1 MNVMEMVGLSVEKRV
16 NRRYVLMIDF
26 QDRFWVLTLEIFGD
40 SQNVNW
46 DKLGVSI
53 GNFGRVTK
61 IKIGQQCL
69 IQTLTNAPQTGKP
82 SFFWSRLIDSF

>member
-1 MNVMEMVGLSVEKRV
+1 MEMVGLSVEKRV

-46 DKLGVSI
+46 DKLGKVY
-53 GNFGRVTK
+53 
-61 IKIGQQCL
+61 L
-69 IQTLTNAPQTGKP
+69 LETLEGSQKL
-82 SFFWSRLIDSF
+82 RLDNSA

>member
-1 MNVMEMVGLSVEKRV
+1 MEMVGLSVEKRV

-46 DKLGVSI
+46 DKLGKVY
-53 GNFGRVTK
+53 
-61 IKIGQQCL
+61 L
-69 IQTLTNAPQTGKP
+69 LETLEGSQKL
-82 SFFWSRLIDSF
+82 RLENSA

>member
-1 MNVMEMVGLSVEKRV
+1 MMEMVGLSVEKRV

-46 DKLGVSI
+46 DKLGKVY
-53 GNFGRVTK
+53 
-61 IKIGQQCL
+61 L
-69 IQTLTNAPQTGKP
+69 LETLEGSQKL
-82 SFFWSRLIDSF
+82 RLDKSA

>member
-46 DKLGVSI
+46 DKLGKVY
-53 GNFGRVTK
+53 
-61 IKIGQQCL
+61 L
-69 IQTLTNAPQTGKP
+69 LETLEGSQKL
-82 SFFWSRLIDSF
+82 RLDNSA

>member
-1 MNVMEMVGLSVEKRV
+1 MVGLSVEKRV

-46 DKLGVSI
+46 DKLGKVYLLETFEGSQ
-53 GNFGRVTK
+53 K
-61 IKIGQQCL
+61 L
-69 IQTLTNAPQTGKP
+69 
-82 SFFWSRLIDSF
+82 RLDNSA

>member
-1 MNVMEMVGLSVEKRV
+1 MEMVGLSVEKRV

-46 DKLGVSI
+46 DKLGKVY
-53 GNFGRVTK
+53 
-61 IKIGQQCL
+61 L
-69 IQTLTNAPQTGKP
+69 LETLEGSQKL
-82 SFFWSRLIDSF
+82 RLDNSP

>member
-1 MNVMEMVGLSVEKRV
+1 MEMVGLSVEKRV

-46 DKLGVSI
+46 DKLGKVY
-53 GNFGRVTK
+53 
-61 IKIGQQCL
+61 L
-69 IQTLTNAPQTGKP
+69 LETLEGSQKL
-82 SFFWSRLIDSF
+82 RLDKSA

>member
-16 NRRYVLMIDF
+16 KRRYVLMIDF

-46 DKLGVSI
+46 DKLGKVY
-53 GNFGRVTK
+53 
-61 IKIGQQCL
+61 L
-69 IQTLTNAPQTGKP
+69 LETLEGSQKL
-82 SFFWSRLIDSF
+82 RLDNSA

>member
-1 MNVMEMVGLSVEKRV
+1 MVGLSVEKRV

-46 DKLGVSI
+46 DKLGKVY
-53 GNFGRVTK
+53 
-61 IKIGQQCL
+61 QL
-69 IQTLTNAPQTGKP
+69 ETLEGSQKL
-82 SFFWSRLIDSF
+82 RLDNSA

>member
-1 MNVMEMVGLSVEKRV
+1 MVGLSVEKRV

-46 DKLGVSI
+46 DKLGKVY
-53 GNFGRVTK
+53 
-61 IKIGQQCL
+61 QL
-69 IQTLTNAPQTGKP
+69 ETLEGSQKL
-82 SFFWSRLIDSF
+82 RLDNSV

>member
-1 MNVMEMVGLSVEKRV
+1 MVGLSVEKRV

-46 DKLGVSI
+46 DKLGKVY
-53 GNFGRVTK
+53 
-61 IKIGQQCL
+61 L
-69 IQTLTNAPQTGKP
+69 LETLEG
-82 SFFWSRLIDSF
+82 S

>member
-1 MNVMEMVGLSVEKRV
+1 MVGLSVEKRV

-46 DKLGVSI
+46 DKLGKVY
-53 GNFGRVTK
+53 
-61 IKIGQQCL
+61 L
-69 IQTLTNAPQTGKP
+69 LETLEGSQKL
-82 SFFWSRLIDSF
+82 RLDNSA

>member
-1 MNVMEMVGLSVEKRV
+1 MVGLSAEKRV

-46 DKLGVSI
+46 DKLGKVY
-53 GNFGRVTK
+53 
-61 IKIGQQCL
+61 L
-69 IQTLTNAPQTGKP
+69 LETLEGSQKL
-82 SFFWSRLIDSF
+82 RLDNSA